1 MLLLVGLTGALRHA
15 VAAVAAS
22 GVPTREAAA
31 DDLASRLDADVA
43 AVLVHV
49 ADAGS
54 GLTVVQQVHRSA
66 AGVRI
71 GLLVDPEAEVEL
83 RRVVRFAPDV
93 PLDLELFDP
102 ADPDLAERVAE
113 LHGAGVAAQRHGR
126 ILEQIGMQGSRRPPA
141 PVGATLGTLL
151 EQAPLG
157 VVVLDRDERLVAWNA
172 KAAGL
177 LHLRT
182 EATGAS
188 LADAFLEPS
197 AVGAL
202 VTAAFASAGHEPG
215 AVRTTPGRDGLHL
228 DVNASRSQLADG
240 RDVVMLVVQDATA
253 RRRAELERDRLS
265 VHVALISGAS
275 EAVISTQDPHE
286 ALERLAARVVPT
298 LADWVE
304 MQVYDERGATVSV
317 IARHSDPAYA
327 ELTRLLEREL
337 PRSMSEQSPSRR
349 IAHGE
354 GPFLIPR
361 IAPEM
366 LDSFV
371 PDARLRAVLRDV
383 GVDSAIAVPLGGHD
397 RVLGSMVLLNRAPA
411 EPFAEHELMVAV
423 EVGRR
428 AGMALE
434 ALQHS
439 SRQQALAEILQRSML
454 TDPPTPAHA
463 EIEVRYRPAADEAQV
478 GGDWYDSFVQPDGSI
493 VLSIGDV
500 VGHDFR
506 AAAAMG
512 QLRGLLRGI
521 GYARGDGPA
530 AMLEQLDGAIEGLLA
545 GTTATAVVARVCPLA
560 EAQPEGSLTM
570 TWSNAGH
577 PPPMLLPA
585 HGRALVLA
593 SEPTDLILGVVPE
606 VPRVEHRV
614 DLGPGDTVLL
624 YSDGLIERRDRDL
637 DEGLAELAAVLTEL
651 RSLPLDLLCDQLLE
665 RLVVAEHDDDVAIIA
680 VRLR

>member
-1 MLLLVGLTGALRHA
+1 VAVLLLVDLTDEQRAF
-15 VAAVAAS
+15 VAGT
-22 GVPTREAAA
+22 GVPSRATTA
-31 DDLASRLDADVA
+31 DALAPRLEHEVV

-49 ADAGS
+49 RDPQT
-54 GLTVVQQVHRSA
+54 GLRVVQRVHRA
-66 AGVRI
+66 LADVRI
-71 GLLVDPEAEVEL
+71 AVLVDADVEAAF
-83 RRVVRFAPDV
+83 RRAVRFAPDV
-93 PLDLELFDP
+93 PVDLEVLDP
-102 ADPDLAERVAE
+102 AAADLPQRVTE
-113 LHGAGVAAQRHGR
+113 LHGSGSARRRHAR
-126 ILEQIGMQGSRRPPA
+126 IMEQIGTQGSTRTPA
-141 PVGATLGTLL
+141 PVGANLGTLL

-157 VVVLDRDERLVAWNA
+157 VVVLDRDEQPVAWNA

-182 EATGAS
+182 EASRTS
-188 LADAFLEPS
+188 LADVFLDPA
-197 AVGAL
+197 AVGSL
-202 VTAAFASAGHEPG
+202 VTAAFASTSREPG
-215 AVRTTPGRDGLHL
+215 AVRTTPGRNGLHL
-228 DVNASRSQLADG
+228 DVSASRSRLEDG
-240 RDVVMLVVQDATA
+240 RDVVMLLVQDATA

-304 MQVYDERGATVSV
+304 MQVYDERGTTVSV
-317 IARHSDPAYA
+317 LARHSDPAYA
-327 ELTRLLEREL
+327 ELSRFIEQEL
-337 PRSMSEQSPSRR
+337 PRSMSDQSPSRR
-349 IAHGE
+349 IARGE
-354 GPFLIPR
+354 GPFLMPHIT
-361 IAPEM
+361 PEM
-366 LDSFV
+366 LESFV
-371 PDARLRAVLRDV
+371 PHAPLRAVLQDV
-383 GVDSAIAVPLGGHD
+383 GIDSAIAVPLAGRD

-411 EPFAEHELMVAV
+411 APFGDTELTVAV

-439 SRQQALAEILQRSML
+439 RRQQALAETLQRSML
-454 TDPPTPAHA
+454 TEPPAPAHA

-478 GGDWYDSFVQPDGSI
+478 GGDWYDSYLQPDGSI

-500 VGHDFR
+500 VGHDFQ

-530 AMLEQLDGAIEGLLA
+530 AMLQQLDGAIEGLLA
-545 GTTATAVVARVCPLA
+545 GTTATAVVARISA
-560 EAQPEGSLTM
+560 ADQARPEGSLTM

-585 HGRALVLA
+585 RGRALVLA
-593 SEPTDLILGVVPE
+593 SEPTDLILGVIPE
-606 VPRVEHRV
+606 IPRVEHRV
-614 DLGPGDTVLL
+614 ELGPGDTVLL
-624 YSDGLIERRDRDL
+624 YSDGLVERRDRDL
-637 DEGLAELAAVLTEL
+637 DDGLAELGAVLTEL
-651 RSLPLDLLCDQLLE
+651 RDLPLADLCERLLE
-665 RLVVAEHDDDVAIIA
+665 RLVIVGHEDDIAIIA

>member
-1 MLLLVGLTGALRHA
+1 VPVLLLVDLTDEQREAL
-15 VAAVAAS
+15 S
-22 GVPTREAAA
+22 GSGIPTRVATA
-31 DDLASRLDADVA
+31 DDLPEALDADVVA
-43 AVLVHV
+43 ALVHV
-49 ADAGS
+49 ADPQT
-54 GLTVVQQVHRSA
+54 GLPVVQRIHRTRESLL
-66 AGVRI
+66 V
-71 GLLVDPEAEVEL
+71 GLLVGAGGEAAFK
-83 RRVVRFAPDV
+83 RAVRFAPDV
-93 PLDLELFDP
+93 PVDLELFDP
-102 ADPDLAERVAE
+102 AAPDLEQRVVE
-113 LHGAGVAAQRHGR
+113 LHGSGVARQRHDR
-126 ILEQIGMQGSRRPPA
+126 ILERISTQGGSRAPA

-157 VVVLDRDERLVAWNA
+157 VVVLDREEQLVAWNA

-182 EATGAS
+182 EASRTF
-188 LADAFLEPS
+188 LADVFLDPA

-202 VTAAFASAGHEPG
+202 VAAAFASTSREPG

-228 DVNASRSQLADG
+228 DVSASRSRLEDG
-240 RDVVMLVVQDATA
+240 REVVMLLVQDATA

-275 EAVISTQDPHE
+275 EAVISTQDPQE

-304 MQVYDERGATVSV
+304 MQVYDERGATTSV
-317 IARHSDPAYA
+317 IAWHSDPAYA
-327 ELTRLLEREL
+327 ALTRLVAQEL
-337 PRSMSEQSPSRR
+337 PRSMSENSPSRR
-349 IAHGE
+349 IARGE
-354 GPFLIPR
+354 GPFLLPHITPT
-361 IAPEM
+361 M

-371 PDARLRAVLRDV
+371 TEPRLRELLNDL
-383 GVDSAIAVPLGGHD
+383 GIDSGIAVPLAGRG

-411 EPFAEHELMVAV
+411 PPFGDDELTVAL

-439 SRQQALAEILQRSML
+439 HRQQTLAETLQRSML
-454 TDPPTPAHA
+454 TEPPVPAHA

-478 GGDWYDSFVQPDGSI
+478 GGDWYDSYLQPDGSI

-521 GYARGDGPA
+521 GYARDDGPA
-530 AMLEQLDGAIEGLLA
+530 AMLQQLDGAIDGLLT
-545 GTTATAVVARVCPLA
+545 GTTATAVVARICA
-560 EAQPEGSLTM
+560 ASEASPEGALTM
-570 TWSNAGH
+570 TWSSAGH
-577 PPPMLLPA
+577 PPPILLPA
-585 HGRALVLA
+585 RGRALVLA
-593 SEPTDLILGVVPE
+593 SEPTDLILGVIPE
-606 VPRVEHRV
+606 IPRVEHQV
-614 DLGPGDTVLL
+614 KLGPGDTVLL

-637 DEGLAELAAVLTEL
+637 DEGVAELGSVLTEL
-651 RSLPLDLLCDQLLE
+651 RDRPLDDLCDRLLE
-665 RLVVAEHDDDVAIIA
+665 RLVVDDHEDDIAIIA